1 MNSNSSKWIFGLILA
16 ILMIYPVY
24 KLKSALGIDI
34 IHGYH
39 TPDLIKVALHPLRP

>member
-1 MNSNSSKWIFGLILA
+1 MYSISYKWIFGLILV
-16 ILMIYPVY
+16 ILMAYPAY

-39 TPDLIKVALHPLRP
+39 APDLVKVALHTLHP